1 MEDYQFKPVWFS
13 YDDMW
18 EPETESENAR
28 LPGDEG
34 EPEEDLYGLN
44 AKWQEEEDDEEKEDY
59 WGIYDDDNG

>member
-18 EPETESENAR
+18 EPETESDNAR

-44 AKWQEEEDDEEKEDY
+44 AK
-59 WGIYDDDNG
+59 